1 MKKFYRL
8 EVEVSL
14 DEANEQKAIQV
25 ARNHYQA
32 IGGTQECR
40 DDDGDEL
47 REVPAE
53 EFIAEPIDA
62 IMMLLHGDPLCAQ
75 AGIEVGC
82 LTCSE
87 SELGEPCMKTESIG
101 PVTRGARRA
110 KCTGRSAAGQGVRRN
125 RRNVEQNQSRNT
137 WFPANILFPS

>member
-1 MKKFYRL
+1 MKKCYKL

-14 DEANEQKAIQV
+14 DEADEQKAIQV

-32 IGGTQECR
+32 IGGAQECG
-40 DDDGDEL
+40 DDDGDQL

-62 IMMLLHGDPLCAQ
+62 IMMLLHGDPLCDQ
-75 AGIEVGC
+75 AGIEVDC

-87 SELGEPCMKTESIG
+87 PELRESSIKTESSG
-101 PVTRGARRA
+101 PVTQGARRA
-110 KCTGRSAAGQGVRRN
+110 KCSGRSAAGQGVRRN
-125 RRNVEQNQSRNT
+125 RRKAE
-137 WFPANILFPS
+137 

>member
-1 MKKFYRL
+1 MKKLYSV

-14 DEANEQKAIQV
+14 DETDEQRAIQV

-32 IGGTQECR
+32 IGGARKCA
-40 DDDGDEL
+40 DDDDDEL
-47 REVPAE
+47 REVPPE

-62 IMMLLHGDPLCAQ
+62 IVMLLHGDPLCSQ

-87 SELGEPCMKTESIG
+87 SELGDSCLRTESTG
-101 PVTRGARRA
+101 PVTQGARGAKR
-110 KCTGRSAAGQGVRRN
+110 TGRSAAGQGVRRN
-125 RRNVEQNQSRNT
+125 QRRAEQNHSRDR
-137 WFPANILFPS
+137 